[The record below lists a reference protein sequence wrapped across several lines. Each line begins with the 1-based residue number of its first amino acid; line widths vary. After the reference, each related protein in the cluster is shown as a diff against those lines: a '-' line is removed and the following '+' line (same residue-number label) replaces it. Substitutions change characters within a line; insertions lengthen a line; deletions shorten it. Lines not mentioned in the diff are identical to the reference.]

1 MAVHIRAVAKTRRV
15 LRLALKGEMDMEKAW
30 KLGEDLHTEDSLLD
44 GLTFAD
50 LILTVHCNCRDITP
64 SAVRKELMEILASRK
79 QDMFYLLEMNMDVIM
94 AEAIKGR
101 A

>member
-94 AEAIKGR
+94 AEARKGR